1 MNEDSSV
8 PRLTEL
14 AKAIGFEITEFSV
27 GSCVVECTIEDKHLN
42 MGGVAH
48 GGVHATMLD
57 TAMGGTLVT
66 TLSKEEWCAT
76 VQFDISYLN
85 SVGIGTRLIA
95 TGEVIRRGRNIAHM
109 EGRMTSDEGMLVATA
124 KGTWAVWTTRPESQ
138 GGT

>member
-66 TLSKEEWCAT
+66 TLSTEEWCAT
-76 VQFDISYLN
+76 AQFDISYLN

-109 EGRMTSDEGMLVATA
+109 EGRMTSEEGMLVATA
-124 KGTWAVWTTRPESQ
+124 KGTWAVWKT
-138 GGT
+138 

>member
-76 VQFDISYLN
+76 AQFDISYLN

-109 EGRMTSDEGMLVATA
+109 EGRMTSEEGMVVATA
-124 KGTWAVWTTRPESQ
+124 KGTWAVWKTRPESQ
-138 GGT
+138 DGT

>member
-1 MNEDSSV
+1 MNNDSSV

-42 MGGVAH
+42 MGGVVH

-76 VQFDISYLN
+76 AQFDISYLN

-109 EGRMTSDEGMLVATA
+109 EGRMTSEEGMLVATA
-124 KGTWAVWTTRPESQ
+124 KGTWAVWKTRPASQ